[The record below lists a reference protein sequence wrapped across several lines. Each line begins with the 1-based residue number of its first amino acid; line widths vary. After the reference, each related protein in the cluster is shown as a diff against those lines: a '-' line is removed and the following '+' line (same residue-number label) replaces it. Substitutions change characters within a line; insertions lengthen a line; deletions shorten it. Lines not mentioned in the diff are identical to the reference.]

1 MVTARKHRDTTR
13 TLLYSTLLADIG
25 NRIAREVLAG

>member
-1 MVTARKHRDTTR
+1 MVAARKDRDTPR
-13 TLLYSTLLADIG
+13 TLLYSTLL